1 LNACSPDSPFS
12 IAAMARAFQRM
23 QIALALGSR
32 IRQSDH
38 KKTVR
43 HLDGEPG
50 QCGPARQLVG
60 FRQYSRY
67 IADAATSKVGQQ
79 MERQLDHVARR
90 QRYIEI
96 AFQQQRDFEF
106 AQGNVDVGA
115 YRDLVGLPSELDD
128 FGAMSPSQRIFG
140 RSDRRGLRQ
149 RAPHVGP
156 RLGWSQAVQTAYELT
171 ERQGPAQ
178 RPCVTAAARHGI
190 ALPWAK
196 IFIVVGCSRRRPP
209 R

>member
-1 LNACSPDSPFS
+1 
-12 IAAMARAFQRM
+12 M

-32 IRQSDH
+32 IPQPDH

-60 FRQYSRY
+60 FRQYPRY
-67 IADAATSKVGQQ
+67 IADAATRVGQQ

-96 AFQQQRDFEF
+96 AFQQQRDLEF

-115 YRDLVGLPSELDD
+115 HRDLIGLPCELDD

-149 RAPHVGP
+149 RA
-156 RLGWSQAVQTAYELT
+156 LDA
-171 ERQGPAQ
+171 
-178 RPCVTAAARHGI
+178 
-190 ALPWAK
+190 
-196 IFIVVGCSRRRPP
+196 
-209 R
+209 